1 MHGMASEP
9 ASPSFRLDIDG
20 IRFSHG
26 AAATTMSPVF
36 SLWLTFVLMY
46 IGEPQLVACDCFTAK
61 AAAPFLVGVF
71 CGRSLHLHQMHSM
84 MLVPCAEPIPEYE
97 HLPGRHSSEHRS
109 GGLCIRHVTLF
120 SLFCAER
127 ERVHRSQ

>member
-26 AAATTMSPVF
+26 AAATTVSPVF

-46 IGEPQLVACDCFTAK
+46 IGEPQLVACECFTAGSST
-61 AAAPFLVGVF
+61 LL
-71 CGRSLHLHQMHSM
+71 GRRLLWEKLAFTSD
-84 MLVPCAEPIPEYE
+84 A
-97 HLPGRHSSEHRS
+97 
-109 GGLCIRHVTLF
+109 
-120 SLFCAER
+120 
-127 ERVHRSQ
+127 

>member
-26 AAATTMSPVF
+26 AAATTVSPVF

-46 IGEPQLVACDCFTAK
+46 IGEPRLVACECFTAK
-61 AAAPFLVGVF
+61 AATPPSWPASSVGE
-71 CGRSLHLHQMHSM
+71 
-84 MLVPCAEPIPEYE
+84 A
-97 HLPGRHSSEHRS
+97 
-109 GGLCIRHVTLF
+109 CIHIR
-120 SLFCAER
+120 CIA
-127 ERVHRSQ
+127 